1 MFTVKVFPPLKAQG
15 PFSQREKDRMRG
27 GPKLTPLTLTLSV
40 RFLPPRRGPEIHGGE
55 GIVQWF
61 LWVIPMF
68 LLAKH
73 YT

>member
-1 MFTVKVFPPLKAQG
+1 MELMFTVKVFPPLKAQG

-27 GPKLTPLTLTLSV
+27 GPKLTPLTLS
-40 RFLPPRRGPEIHGGE
+40 PEIHGGE